1 MENAVVEGSFVDLFM
16 IEEIDAENNQL
27 ILANYIFNKKVSYP
41 VTDEEI
47 ERYAYAFDEAIS
59 QNMFLSVEYD
69 EKRGVIIG

>member
-1 MENAVVEGSFVDLFM
+1 MEQTAIDSAVDLFM
-16 IEEIDAENNQL
+16 IEEIDAENNML
-27 ILANYIFNKKVSYP
+27 ILANYIFDKRISHS

-47 ERYAYAFDEAIS
+47 EKYAYAFDEAIS

>member
-1 MENAVVEGSFVDLFM
+1 MEQPVIDSVVDLFM
-16 IEEIDAENNQL
+16 IEEIDAENNLL
-27 ILANYIFNKKVSYP
+27 ILANYIFDKKISYP
-41 VTDEEI
+41 VSDEEI